1 MLTTVTADQLPLV
14 AGFYHAMMAELGMLH
29 DPLVENWHDLFVA
42 HHAGELRRGDAAWFL
57 AVEGGTP
64 AGCAGA
70 LRDTSPSSKW
80 TTARSGIIVG
90 VYVKPEFR
98 RRGHARALTLASL
111 EWFKAQGVNRI
122 RLQASPYAR
131 PLYESLGFKPGIEMR
146 LNLD

>member
-1 MLTTVTADQLPLV
+1 MLTAATAGRLPEI
-14 AGFYHAMMAELGMLH
+14 AGLYHAMMAELGMLH
-29 DPLVENWHDLFVA
+29 DPLVQNWRELFVE
-42 HHAGELRRGDAAWFL
+42 HHAEQIRRGEAAWFL
-57 AVEGGTP
+57 ALEDDVL

-70 LRDTSPSSKW
+70 LRDTSPASAW
-80 TTARSGIIVG
+80 TTARSGIILG

-98 RRGHARALTLASL
+98 RRGYARALTLAAL
-111 EWFKAQGVNRI
+111 EWFKENRVNRI